1 MSVIDAETGNI
12 MFHEGASDDTG
23 RGVMANVGAGGY
35 YQIWSAKTLQDSQT
49 AALISQLPLHLQAEI
64 HLQ

>member
-12 MFHEGASDDTG
+12 MFHEGASADTG
-23 RGVMANVGAGGY
+23 RGVMAKCRCRRILSNL
-35 YQIWSAKTLQDSQT
+35 SAKTLQDSQT
-49 AALISQLPLHLQAEI
+49 AALISQLQLRLQAEI